1 MGFKMSKR
9 QQPNRKLTAV
19 DVRQML
25 SNPLYGYGI
34 NLVPSERV
42 AEAVMQLNTKL
53 AHEMHDSGATFTLNQ
68 LDQHFQALFLE
79 LEKSGTCTRE
89 EDYPSLVSKDLWLQ
103 AQMKTIEKLSRGEQL

>member
-1 MGFKMSKR
+1 MLPTTTRQRSRLGFQDEQATTTKQKTHG
-9 QQPNRKLTAV
+9 LV

-79 LEKSGTCTRE
+79 LEKSGHLHT
-89 EDYPSLVSKDLWLQ
+89 
-103 AQMKTIEKLSRGEQL
+103 